1 MSNTKQYEHNAKR
14 IDKIIN
20 ELLEEERRIKQQ
32 HERIK
37 RYRRMRKLRMIKP
50 FITCLIFS
58 YVVFSFVFMDL
69 LWFINLKWDYRAAY
83 IVFYLC
89 MSIPFMVMD
98 DKR

>member
-1 MSNTKQYEHNAKR
+1 
-14 IDKIIN
+14 
-20 ELLEEERRIKQQ
+20 
-32 HERIK
+32 
-37 RYRRMRKLRMIKP
+37 MIKP

-98 DKR
+98 YKR